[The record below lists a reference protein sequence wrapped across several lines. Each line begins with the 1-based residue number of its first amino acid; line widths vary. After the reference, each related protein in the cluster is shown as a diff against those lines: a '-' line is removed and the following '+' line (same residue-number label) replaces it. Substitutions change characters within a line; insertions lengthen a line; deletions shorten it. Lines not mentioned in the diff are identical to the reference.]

1 MDSPASAPSGAAF
14 LPLHEIEPT
23 ATIKR
28 RLAKLL
34 WTVTVVLV
42 RHAER
47 GAGADPALTPAG
59 QARAA
64 LLAQMLQDANLSAVF
79 VTDTLRSRQTGA
91 PAAQTAGLQ
100 PTLYAATDA
109 AGLVAAIRAGH
120 AGRTVLVV
128 AHSNTVDD
136 IAAALGAPGLP
147 ELADSQ
153 FDRLFVL
160 TRSWCATR
168 ILRLRYGTPTP

>member
-1 MDSPASAPSGAAF
+1 MTRSASASAQAGL
-14 LPLHEIEPT
+14 LPHHQIEPT
-23 ATIKR
+23 ATIR
-28 RLAKLL
+28 RKLAAVL
-34 WTVTVVLV
+34 WTATVVLV

-64 LLAQMLQDANLSAVF
+64 LLARMLQDANLSAVF
-79 VTDTLRSRQTGA
+79 VTDTTRSRQTGG
-91 PAAQTAGLQ
+91 PAAQGAGLQ
-100 PTLYAATDA
+100 PTLYNATDA

-136 IAAALGAPGLP
+136 IAAALGAPGLA

-168 ILRLRYGTPTP
+168 LLRLSYGTPTP

>member
-1 MDSPASAPSGAAF
+1 MDSPASASLGAAL
-14 LPLHEIEPT
+14 LPQHQIEPT
-23 ATIKR
+23 ATIR
-28 RLAKLL
+28 RKLASVL
-34 WTVTVVLV
+34 WTVTVVMV

-64 LLAQMLQDANLSAVF
+64 LLAQMLQDAALSAVF

-91 PAAQTAGLQ
+91 PAAQVAGLQ
-100 PTLYAATDA
+100 PTLYAAPDA
-109 AGLVAAIRAGH
+109 SALATAIRTGH

-136 IAAALGAPGLP
+136 IAAALGAPGLA
-147 ELADSQ
+147 ELAESQ

-168 ILRLRYGTPTP
+168 LLRLRYGTPTP

>member
-1 MDSPASAPSGAAF
+1 MDSPNSGSFGAAL
-14 LPLHEIEPT
+14 LPQHQIEPT

-28 RLAKLL
+28 RLAKVL

-47 GAGADPALTPAG
+47 GAGSDPALTPAG

-64 LLAQMLQDANLSAVF
+64 LLARMLQDANLSAVF

-91 PAAQTAGLQ
+91 PSAQAAGLQ
-100 PTLYAATDA
+100 PTHYAATDA
-109 AGLVAAIRAGH
+109 AALAAAIRAGH

-128 AHSNTVDD
+128 AHSDTVDD
-136 IAAALGAPGLP
+136 IAAALGAPGLA
-147 ELADSQ
+147 ELTDSQ
-153 FDRLFVL
+153 FDRLFVIS
-160 TRSWCATR
+160 RSWCATR
-168 ILRLRYGTPTP
+168 LLRLRYGTPTP